1 MDTAE
6 YEREPVIAGQRRI
19 EDNEREGWSL
29 AGLGLAGEAGEAAD
43 LIKKH
48 LHHAAPLDRDK
59 LKKEL
64 GDVLWYLTLA
74 CRLGGFTL
82 EDVMRTNIAKL
93 RARHPNG
100 WSPESQRAKADEV
113 PT

>member
-6 YEREPVIAGQRRI
+6 YENEDVIRGQRRI

-48 LHHAAPLDRDK
+48 LHHDAQLDREK

-64 GDVLWYLTLA
+64 GDVLWYLALA

-82 EDVMRTNIAKL
+82 EDVMRANIAKL

-100 WSPESQRAKADEV
+100 WNPASQRAKADEQAV
-113 PT
+113 